1 MIPDTRV
8 LSIEH
13 NGYYN
18 VIQYSASFR
27 WTGLSLSWRNGLS
40 ISTLVLFILYFLY
53 LRHAHTQ
60 CAARSHSRFMFELTI
75 RVLSSSLLNLFHC
88 TIDCV
93 TVRITVKNYHFPSKD
108 WSISN
113 SMQHL
118 VLQFRFNFRWFLCVK
133 YLSKCHRFV
142 YNYKIHIF
150 TWNAPKTTGFLFIHI
165 NLHPVLNIVI
175 DSVLVSSFDLWFRIS
190 EYRYIFRLD
199 RGGRYIKGVARFAW
213 AKLALAG

>member
-1 MIPDTRV
+1 VNWAELELAEWFIDFNPCP
-8 LSIEH
+8 L
-13 NGYYN
+13 YP
-18 VIQYSASFR
+18 
-27 WTGLSLSWRNGLS
+27 
-40 ISTLVLFILYFLY
+40 LF
-53 LRHAHTQ
+53 
-60 CAARSHSRFMFELTI
+60 S
-75 RVLSSSLLNLFHC
+75 LSSSC
-88 TIDCV
+88 THAVRCPKSQSV
-93 TVRITVKNYHFPSKD
+93 YVRINNPCFIIFALKSFPLYDRLRHSSHNCEKL
-108 WSISN
+108 SFSFKRLTISN

-175 DSVLVSSFDLWFRIS
+175 DSVLVSSFDLWFRIL